1 MGHTGILGCVESK
14 SSTMAPAESKIIG
27 VMGGSFNP
35 IHLGHALLA
44 ITVRETK
51 PVDEVLLV
59 PVFKHPVKKDL
70 LPFEDRVA
78 MCKLAVSASHI
89 GVSSV
94 EEETG
99 ESNAVMLRA
108 LRKKYPKGSR
118 LLWVCGDDVFDWIS
132 NEKGQAMLAEL
143 DGLIVQRR
151 LHKASDS
158 QTDRFYKAPVD
169 SDKVTALVAE
179 YKVHVDFIYGE
190 LPHYSSTLVRNSPA
204 SWRAFLPQ
212 KVAAYLDE
220 HPALLAQLVRTGD
233 APATRLSP
241 PASPLDVKKLDL
253 LDYQLDNQEPVE
265 DEKDEIEAME
275 RRKKMAA
282 DIVLKTSSLELEVLE
297 ETSTSTVTTKTDEEM
312 PRILGRL
319 TPRILAEE
327 ANEFL
332 AEPETCSRRSRS
344 QKSRTPRMPSKQRLR
359 EASTSCVMR
368 CLATVHALQR
378 ERGHTALALAL
389 KDMPKG
395 EIAAKCM
402 RESRAAVDLLLTGDP
417 EAERPLRLAGLEAG
431 ACGAV
436 AEELRRTPT
445 WLSYDR
451 ALLDRHF
458 EEEASGDGTED
469 PKCWMRRSSLLDKF
483 NVRVDVLI
491 DACTNALSELL
502 AAGTADGCLQVWTRN
517 DGYDG
522 FAKGQICHDDDD
534 ESTGEWLLSL
544 FMHYAHCKEA
554 LGRLRSFVSAGGQH
568 APELVRNSFRARRRL
583 NEVIEHK
590 DRMLRRVLSTEQA
603 GPNSAEHPGAHTAA
617 ALHKMLGSVTLLER
631 ALMGCFAR
639 STPLE
644 VMHEALKNGYETG
657 HFDVHEWFRTLSSAI
672 DLMVNLDQ
680 ALAAF
685 ICTQTEGD

>member
-1 MGHTGILGCVESK
+1 
-14 SSTMAPAESKIIG
+14 MAPAESKIIG

-59 PVFKHPVKKDL
+59 PVYKHPVKKDL

-169 SDKVTALVAE
+169 SDKVRALVAE

-212 KVAAYLDE
+212 KVAAYLDK
-220 HPALLAQLVRTGD
+220 HPSLLAQLVRTGD
-233 APATRLSP
+233 APAT
-241 PASPLDVKKLDL
+241 PLDVNKLDL
-253 LDYQLDNQEPVE
+253 ADYQLDNQEPVE
-265 DEKDEIEAME
+265 NEEDEIEAME
-275 RRKKMAA
+275 RKNLAA
-282 DIVLKTSSLELEVLE
+282 DIVLKTSSLELDVFE
-297 ETSTSTVTTKTDEEM
+297 ETSISTVTTKADEET
-312 PRILGRL
+312 PVIVGRL
-319 TPRILAEE
+319 SPRKLAGE
-327 ANEFL
+327 AKEFL
-332 AEPETCSRRSRS
+332 AEPESCSRCRSRS

-389 KDMPKG
+389 KDLPKG

-402 RESRAAVDLLLTGDP
+402 RESRAAVDLLLAGDP

-445 WLSYDR
+445 WLCYDR

-458 EEEASGDGTED
+458 EKEASGDGTED
-469 PKCWMRRSSLLDKF
+469 PHCWMRRSSLLDKF

-491 DACTNALSELL
+491 DACTNALRELL

-522 FAKGQICHDDDD
+522 FAKGQICHDDED

-544 FMHYAHCKEA
+544 FTHYAHCKEA

-685 ICTQTEGD
+685 ICTYSEGD

>member
-1 MGHTGILGCVESK
+1 
-14 SSTMAPAESKIIG
+14 MAPAEGKIIG

-158 QTDRFYKAPVD
+158 QADRYYKAPVD
-169 SDKVTALVAE
+169 SGKVRALVAE
-179 YKVHVDFIYGE
+179 HQVHVDFIYGE

-220 HPALLAQLVRTGD
+220 RPALLAQLVRTGD
-233 APATRLSP
+233 APASRLSP
-241 PASPLDVKKLDL
+241 PASPLVVGVNLDL
-253 LDYQLDNQEPVE
+253 LDDPEPVE
-265 DEKDEIEAME
+265 EDELEFEKELEN
-275 RRKKMAA
+275 AA
-282 DIVLKTSSLELEVLE
+282 DIMLKTSSLELEVLE
-297 ETSTSTVTTKTDEEM
+297 ETSTSTAATKADEM

-319 TPRILAEE
+319 TPRIDGYE
-327 ANEFL
+327 A
-332 AEPETCSRRSRS
+332 PEMVHLGEGSTCSCRSRS

-389 KDMPKG
+389 KDSPKG
-395 EIAAKCM
+395 DNAARCM
-402 RESRAAVDLLLTGDP
+402 WESRAAVDLLLKGDP
-417 EAERPLRLAGLEAG
+417 AAERPLRVAGLEAG

-436 AEELRRTPT
+436 AEELGRTPM

-458 EEEASGDGTED
+458 QEKACGKGTED
-469 PKCWMRRSSLLDKF
+469 PNCWMSRTSLLDKF

-491 DACTNALSELL
+491 DACTHALSELL
-502 AAGTADGCLQVWTRN
+502 AAGSADGCLQVWTRS
-517 DGYDG
+517 DCYDG
-522 FAKGQICHDDDD
+522 FAKGQICHDDH

-544 FMHYAHCKEA
+544 FKQYADCKEA
-554 LGRLRSFVSAGGQH
+554 LGRLRSFVSCGGQH
-568 APELVRNSFRARRRL
+568 APELVRNSFRLRRRL

-617 ALHKMLGSVTLLER
+617 ALHKMLASVTSLER
-631 ALMGCFAR
+631 ELMGCFAR

-644 VMHEALKNGYETG
+644 AMHEALKAGNERGR
-657 HFDVHEWFRTLSSAI
+657 FDVHDWFRTLSSAI
-672 DLMVNLDQ
+672 DLMVTLDQ

-685 ICTQTEGD
+685 ICTYSEGEIG

>member
-1 MGHTGILGCVESK
+1 
-14 SSTMAPAESKIIG
+14 MAPAESKIIG

-169 SDKVTALVAE
+169 SDKVRALVAE

-212 KVAAYLDE
+212 KVAAYLDK
-220 HPALLAQLVRTGD
+220 HPSLLQQLVRTGD
-233 APATRLSP
+233 APAT
-241 PASPLDVKKLDL
+241 PLDVSKLDL
-253 LDYQLDNQEPVE
+253 LDYQVDNQETVE
-265 DEKDEIEAME
+265 DEEDEVEAME
-275 RRKKMAA
+275 RQKKA
-282 DIVLKTSSLELEVLE
+282 DIVLKTSSLELVE
-297 ETSTSTVTTKTDEEM
+297 ETSTSTVTTKADEET
-312 PRILGRL
+312 PVKLGRRS
-319 TPRILAEE
+319 PRILAEE
-327 ANEFL
+327 ANGFL
-332 AEPETCSRRSRS
+332 AEPETCSPRRSRS

-402 RESRAAVDLLLTGDP
+402 RESRAAVDLLLAGDP
-417 EAERPLRLAGLEAG
+417 EAERPLRVAGLEAG

-451 ALLDRHF
+451 ALLDRQF
-458 EEEASGDGTED
+458 EKEASGAGTED
-469 PKCWMRRSSLLDKF
+469 PNCWMRRSSLLDKF

-522 FAKGQICHDDDD
+522 FAKGQICHDDD

-544 FMHYAHCKEA
+544 FKHYAHCKEA

-639 STPLE
+639 STPFE

-685 ICTQTEGD
+685 ICTYSESDWRSNAGEGM